1 MIRESR
7 IDLDGL
13 PVWVWWRS
21 DRDGVRVLAACD
33 AELVPVP
40 TALARAA
47 LIRPRR
53 RRLSRVLS

>member
-1 MIRESR
+1 
-7 IDLDGL
+7 
-13 PVWVWWRS
+13 VWWRS
-21 DRDGVRVLAACD
+21 DRDGIRVLAACD

-53 RRLSRVLS
+53 RRLPRVTP